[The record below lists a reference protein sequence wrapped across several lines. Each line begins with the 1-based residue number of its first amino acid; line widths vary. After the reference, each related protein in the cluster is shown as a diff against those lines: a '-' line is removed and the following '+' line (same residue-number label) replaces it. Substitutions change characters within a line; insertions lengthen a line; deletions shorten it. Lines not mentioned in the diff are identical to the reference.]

1 MVISG
6 MMPREIAETEEIQ
19 ESTVG
24 RKEHGYSLHGSE
36 GCYSCELLAI
46 VQEH

>member
-1 MVISG
+1 MVNSG
-6 MMPREIAETEEIQ
+6 MMSHDMVETEEIQ
-19 ESTVG
+19 ECTVG
-24 RKEHGYSLHGSE
+24 RKEHGYGLHGSE

>member
-1 MVISG
+1 MIISG
-6 MMPREIAETEEIQ
+6 MMPHNMSETEEIQ
-19 ESTVG
+19 ECTVG

-46 VQEH
+46 VQER